1 MEILEGSESSTRVCV
16 KLASTGYHDS
26 LRSPVTVNL
35 TFEDYSAEGERDS
48 FAFAAFTRTDVHTH
62 VGGVDYHP
70 GNCTHLEFSAG
81 SVKGDRKCCEIRI
94 EDDDLV
100 EGRELFSIHAQVQ
113 GGDESP
119 ETLEECGS
127 SSGSGKE
134 STGSEHSRTGDS
146 ETEYDDEAKVARNG
160 FVQFGGALKSSTG
173 SLKVYILDNDGK

>member
-1 MEILEGSESSTRVCV
+1 MDILEGSESSTRVCV

-48 FAFAAFTRTDVHTH
+48 FAFAAFTRTRVHTH

-100 EGRELFSIHAQVQ
+100 EGRELFSIHAQVE

-146 ETEYDDEAKVARNG
+146 ETDYDDGDEAARNG